1 MGSSHVLVIIIICPT
16 PIAWGTAYC
25 RQSSDLV
32 VTTCRI
38 HVSIRPDQIAWFTK
52 FIVGVW
58 ICLPYFF
65 FMMSQS
71 RGMPL
76 YSVQTG
82 INCLPYITNQP
93 RESSRQTLVDP
104 RYPGLG
110 LVPVNLDFV
119 PASAS
124 LAPGIHSSWK
134 KKREGRKKE
143 KRKHP
148 VGDGDDGWVEV
159 AGVCP
164 RNRFLA
170 SITQWR
176 ALFFLTFA
184 RCKIGRAHV

>member
-1 MGSSHVLVIIIICPT
+1 
-16 PIAWGTAYC
+16 
-25 RQSSDLV
+25 
-32 VTTCRI
+32 
-38 HVSIRPDQIAWFTK
+38 
-52 FIVGVW
+52 
-58 ICLPYFF
+58 
-65 FMMSQS
+65 
-71 RGMPL
+71 MPL

-104 RYPGLG
+104 RYSFLG
-110 LVPVNLDFV
+110 LVPVNLGSV

-176 ALFFLTFA
+176 ALFFFDFRPMHYLPCGGLWNVMYVMAMDLCITYGSSPLWME
-184 RCKIGRAHV
+184 C

>member
-1 MGSSHVLVIIIICPT
+1 M
-16 PIAWGTAYC
+16 
-25 RQSSDLV
+25 
-32 VTTCRI
+32 
-38 HVSIRPDQIAWFTK
+38 
-52 FIVGVW
+52 
-58 ICLPYFF
+58 
-65 FMMSQS
+65 
-71 RGMPL
+71 
-76 YSVQTG
+76 
-82 INCLPYITNQP
+82 
-93 RESSRQTLVDP
+93 
-104 RYPGLG
+104 G

-184 RCKIGRAHV
+184 RCITYRVVDYGMLCMLWLWIYVSRMVLPPCGWNAKHTTSKRKERKKVYPVKFYISNRLEG